1 MVDLP
6 GAQYSSECEIIFMST
21 AFIFPGQGSQ
31 SVGMMAGLTESHPD
45 IQNTFEEA
53 SDVLGYNLWELV
65 CDGPKEKL
73 NSTEF
78 TQPAMLVAGVASWRV
93 WQAAGGAA
101 PAIMAG
107 HSLGEYTALVCA
119 GALAFTDAVSL
130 VSDRARY
137 MQAAV
142 PEGQGA
148 MAAVLGLNDDAVR
161 TLCDEQAA
169 GEILQAVNYNAPG
182 QVVVAGSNTAVQRLV
197 ENAKQAGAKRALPL
211 PVSVPSHCTLMQPA
225 TDNMAERLNT
235 IEISVP
241 AIPVIHNVNVAAA
254 ANADEIR
261 DLLARQIS
269 EPVRWVETI
278 QQVAENGVDTLVE
291 CGPGKVLCG
300 LNKRINR
307 DMKCITLVSQSDLDT
322 ALGG

>member
-1 MVDLP
+1 
-6 GAQYSSECEIIFMST
+6 
-21 AFIFPGQGSQ
+21 
-31 SVGMMAGLTESHPD
+31 MMAGLSETHPG
-45 IQNTFEEA
+45 IRKTFDEA
-53 SDVLGYNLWELV
+53 SDVLGYSLWELV
-65 CDGPKEKL
+65 SDGPKEKL

-93 WQAAGGAA
+93 WQVAGGAD
-101 PAIMAG
+101 PVVMAG

-119 GALAFTDAVSL
+119 GALSFTDAVSL
-130 VSDRARY
+130 VADRARF

-148 MAAVLGLNDDAVR
+148 MAAVLGMDDDAVR
-161 TLCDEQAA
+161 ALCEDQAE
-169 GEILQAVNYNAPG
+169 GEVLQPVNYNAPG
-182 QVVVAGSNTAVQRLV
+182 QVVVAGSSTAVQRLV
-197 ENAKQAGAKRALPL
+197 DNAKQAGAKRALPL
-211 PVSVPSHCTLMQPA
+211 PVSVPSHCALMKPA
-225 TDNMAERLNT
+225 TDNMAERLKSV
-235 IEISVP
+235 EISVP
-241 AIPVIHNVNVAAA
+241 DIPVIHNVNVAAA

-278 QQVAENGVDTLVE
+278 QQIAADGIDSLIE

-307 DMKCITLVSQSDLDT
+307 DMKCITLVSQTDLDN
-322 ALGG
+322 ALGDE